1 MFQVYNAQSL
11 YGGGGAGD
19 GAGGGGGTCLYH
31 ATENKSSDL
40 GEGKEDS
47 LCKNDSFLKR

>member
-11 YGGGGAGD
+11 DGGGAGD
-19 GAGGGGGTCLYH
+19 GRKGPGRKGPGTCLDH
-31 ATENKSSDL
+31 ALENYSSEL

-47 LCKNDSFLKR
+47 LCKNEF

>member
-1 MFQVYNAQSL
+1 MHKAFTEEGALGTGQ
-11 YGGGGAGD
+11 GEGEGGA
-19 GAGGGGGTCLYH
+19 GTCLYH